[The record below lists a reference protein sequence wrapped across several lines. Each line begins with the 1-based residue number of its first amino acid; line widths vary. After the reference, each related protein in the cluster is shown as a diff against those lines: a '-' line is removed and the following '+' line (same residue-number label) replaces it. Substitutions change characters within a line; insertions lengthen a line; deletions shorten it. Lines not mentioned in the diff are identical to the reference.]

1 MGQISLVMVSHSKKL
16 VDGLIELLHPLSG
29 GRVPLVNAGGL
40 GDELGT
46 SATHIASLLTTAAEG
61 GGAVILFDLGSAL
74 MSAEM
79 AAESLSPELQAV
91 VRIIDTP
98 LVEGAIAAS
107 VEASVGGDLEQVAA
121 AAAGALGHR
130 KILL

>member
-1 MGQISLVMVSHSKKL
+1 MEQVSLVMVSHSKKL
-16 VDGLIELLHPLSG
+16 VDGLIELLQPLSG
-29 GRVPLVNAGGL
+29 GRAPLVNAGGL

-46 SATHIASLLTTAAEG
+46 SVTHIANLLTAAAKG

-79 AAESLSPELQAV
+79 AVETLPSELQTV
-91 VRIIDTP
+91 VRIVDTP
-98 LVEGAIAAS
+98 LVEGAIAAA
-107 VEASVGGDLEQVAA
+107 VEVSVGGDLEQVAT

-130 KILL
+130 KILQ